1 MAIQY
6 RTKQTTETDESE
18 EFYSKLSEDE
28 DLKDTTKTETV
39 SSIQLR
45 VNDELLVLESHMND
59 LRGRLFGEGEAK
71 EGGKEKKKYSSI
83 ESMVWESF
91 RKVQQLNKI
100 MKSVLTKL

>member
-18 EFYSKLSEDE
+18 EFYSKLSEGE
-28 DLKDTTKTETV
+28 DDATKTETV